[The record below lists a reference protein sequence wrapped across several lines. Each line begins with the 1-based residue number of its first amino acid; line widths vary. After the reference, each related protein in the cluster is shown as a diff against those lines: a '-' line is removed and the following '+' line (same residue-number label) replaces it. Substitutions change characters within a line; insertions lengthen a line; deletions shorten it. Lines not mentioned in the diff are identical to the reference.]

1 MKIIIAKDYNS
12 MSAKAAVLVIKQIQM
27 KKNSVLGLATG
38 NTPLGVYKNLVNACK
53 KGEVSF
59 KKITAFN
66 LDEYAGL
73 SEDDKNSYHYYMR
86 ENLFK
91 HIDIDKKNIFI
102 LNGAAKN
109 LKKECGNF
117 EKMIKEKKG
126 IDLQILG
133 IGLNDHIGFN
143 EPGSSFNSKT
153 RAIDLTMSTR
163 KANAKYFSNINKVP
177 KRALTMGLATITR
190 AKKIIL
196 LASGK
201 EKAEIIAK
209 ALKGGVNRNAPASIL
224 QKHPDVTVILDKQ
237 AARLFYCQNKQNKIE

>member
-12 MSAKAAVLVIKQIQM
+12 MSRKAADLIIQQIQK

-38 NTPLGVYKNLVNACK
+38 DTPLGMYKNLAKAHK

-73 SEDDKNSYHYYMR
+73 SEDNKNSYHYYMR
-86 ENLFK
+86 KNLFK
-91 HIDIDKKNIFI
+91 HIDIAQKNIFI

-117 EKMIKEKKG
+117 EKMIKERKG

-143 EPGSSFNSKT
+143 EPGSSFKSKT
-153 RAIDLTMSTR
+153 RPVNLTTATR
-163 KANAKYFSNINKVP
+163 AANAKYFSGINEVP
-177 KRALTMGLATITR
+177 KRALTMGLATIMR

-196 LASGK
+196 LASGGK
-201 EKAEIIAK
+201 KARIIAK
-209 ALKGGVNRNAPASIL
+209 ALAGKIKRSVPASIL
-224 QKHPDVTVILDKQ
+224 QKHPDVTVILDKE
-237 AARLFYCQNKQNKIE
+237 AAVKL

>member
-1 MKIIIAKDYNS
+1 MKIIIAKNYQS
-12 MSAKAAVLVIKQIQM
+12 MSRKAADLIIQQIQ
-27 KKNSVLGLATG
+27 KKKSSVLGLATG
-38 NTPLGVYKNLVNACK
+38 NTPLGVYKNLAKAHK

-73 SEDDKNSYHYYMR
+73 SENSKNSYHYYMR
-86 ENLFK
+86 ENFFK
-91 HIDIDKKNIFI
+91 HIDIAQKNIFI
-102 LNGAAKN
+102 LDGAAKN

-117 EKMIKEKKG
+117 EKMIKERKG

-143 EPGSSFNSKT
+143 EPGSSFKSKT
-153 RAIDLTMSTR
+153 RPVNLTTATR
-163 KANAKYFSNINKVP
+163 KANRKYFSGINEVP
-177 KRALTMGLATITR
+177 KKALTMGLATIMR

-209 ALKGGVNRNAPASIL
+209 ALKGKIKPTVPASIL
-224 QKHPDVTVILDKQ
+224 QKHPDVTVILDKE
-237 AARLFYCQNKQNKIE
+237 AAGIILLPKLVK

>member
-1 MKIIIAKDYNS
+1 MKIIIAENYQS
-12 MSAKAAVLVIKQIQM
+12 MSRKAADLIIQQIQ
-27 KKNSVLGLATG
+27 KKKSSVLGLATG
-38 NTPLGVYKNLVNACK
+38 NTPLGMYKNLIKAHK

-59 KKITAFN
+59 KKITVFN

-73 SEDDKNSYHYYMR
+73 SENSENSYRYYML

-109 LKKECGNF
+109 LKKECENF
-117 EKMIKEKKG
+117 EKMIKEKGG

-143 EPGSSFNSKT
+143 EPGSSFKSNT
-153 RAIDLTMSTR
+153 RPVDLTMSTR
-163 KANAKYFSNINKVP
+163 EANGKYFSNINEVP
-177 KRALTMGLATITR
+177 KMALTMGLATITR

-201 EKAEIIAK
+201 EKAAIIAK
-209 ALKGGVNRNAPASIL
+209 ALKGKIKPTVPASIL
-224 QKHPDVTVILDKQ
+224 QKHPDVTVILDKE
-237 AARLFYCQNKQNKIE
+237 AAGIILLPKLVK

>member
-1 MKIIIAKDYNS
+1 
-12 MSAKAAVLVIKQIQM
+12 MSAKAAELVAKQIQK

-38 NTPLGVYKNLVNACK
+38 NTPLGMYKNLVKRHK
-53 KGEVSF
+53 KGEISF
-59 KKITAFN
+59 KKTATFN

-91 HIDIDKKNIFI
+91 HIDITQKNIFI

-109 LKKECGNF
+109 FKKECGNF

-153 RAIDLTMSTR
+153 RAVNLTMATR
-163 KANAKYFSNINKVP
+163 KANGKYFSGVNKVP
-177 KRALTMGLATITR
+177 ERALTMGLATITR

-209 ALKGGVNRNAPASIL
+209 AFAGKIRRTVPASIL
-224 QKHPDVTVILDKQ
+224 RKHPDVIVILDKE
-237 AARLFYCQNKQNKIE
+237 AARLIYCQNKQNKIE